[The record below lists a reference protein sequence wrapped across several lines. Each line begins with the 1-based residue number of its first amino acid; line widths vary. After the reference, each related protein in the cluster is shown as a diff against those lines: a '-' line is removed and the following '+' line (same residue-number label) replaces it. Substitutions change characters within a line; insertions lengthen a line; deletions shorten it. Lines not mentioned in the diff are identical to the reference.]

1 MDILLTVKS
10 KEVKGFKRTVTNA
23 EYFVK
28 NFCHSYLRRTVICI
42 KKKKKNLYNQDLVAL
57 RKIKLN
63 TPVITTYKYKVRP
76 YSTSSGKIAV

>member
-28 NFCHSYLRRTVICI
+28 NFVILI
-42 KKKKKNLYNQDLVAL
+42 SEELSFVKKKKINLYNQDLVAL

-76 YSTSSGKIAV
+76 YSTLSGKIAV

>member
-28 NFCHSYLRRTVICI
+28 NFVILI
-42 KKKKKNLYNQDLVAL
+42 SEELSFVKKKIKLYNQDLVAL